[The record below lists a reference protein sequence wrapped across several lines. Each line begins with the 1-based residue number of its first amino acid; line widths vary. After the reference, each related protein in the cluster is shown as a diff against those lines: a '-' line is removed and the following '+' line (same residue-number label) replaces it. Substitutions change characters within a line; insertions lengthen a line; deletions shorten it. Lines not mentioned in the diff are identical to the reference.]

1 MWCSTGRCRSLR
13 RFGAGAIALS
23 FVSLAPA
30 QPQGPPPANVVLDAV
45 RTEVV
50 EQQRAATGQVLT
62 RRRSSLAAEEAG
74 MVSELTLE
82 AGDRVKQ
89 RQVIAQLDPT
99 YVQIDLTRA
108 RAQVALAQARI
119 DQRRAELSQSERDL
133 QRLEELDAR
142 GSASESELD
151 DGRTRVAADKATLAQ
166 ALADL
171 AVAEADVAQVEA
183 RLEDMTIR
191 APFAGRIVRKATEV
205 GQWASRGD
213 PIVEIVS
220 IRSLEARVDVP
231 ENVVGRVGELLSK
244 GKFTIEVRVPALDD
258 YVTGT
263 VIGIIPEGDQLS
275 RLFPVRLEIDNTD
288 ERMSPG
294 MSVVA
299 MMPTRVRAETTTVH
313 KDAILRNDAG
323 EYVYFDAGGVAMI
336 APVERLFA
344 VGDRIAI
351 RPGMLRPGMDV
362 VVEGNERLF
371 PTQPLNVLGR
381 LDEKPA
387 ERADSGAEAGRQPG
401 QEGG

>member
-1 MWCSTGRCRSLR
+1 MRGRVCKGSWLSRGTLAAVTLLTGAVAH
-13 RFGAGAIALS
+13 G
-23 FVSLAPA
+23 

-45 RTEVV
+45 RVEIV

-74 MVSELTLE
+74 LVSELSLE
-82 AGDRVKQ
+82 AGDAVERGQIVA
-89 RQVIAQLDPT
+89 RLDPT

-108 RAQVALAQARI
+108 RAEVTLAKARI
-119 DQRRAELSQSERDL
+119 DQRRAELSQSQRDL
-133 QRLEELDAR
+133 SRIEQLDAR

-151 DGRTRVAADKATLAQ
+151 DGGTRVAADNATLAQ
-166 ALADL
+166 AMADL
-171 AVAEADVAQVEA
+171 AIAEADVAQAEA

-191 APFAGRIVRKATEV
+191 APFAGRVVRKATEV

-213 PIVEIVS
+213 AVVEIVS

-231 ENVVGRVGELLSK
+231 ENVVGRVSELLGAEGELV
-244 GKFTIEVRVPALDD
+244 IDVRVPALGAI
-258 YVTGT
+258 VPGR
-263 VIGIIPEGDQLS
+263 VIGIVPEGDRLS
-275 RLFPVRLEIDNTD
+275 RLFPVRLEIDNSD

-323 EYVYFDAGGVAMI
+323 EYVYFDAGGQAMI
-336 APVERLFA
+336 APIERLFA
-344 VGDRIAI
+344 VGDRVAI
-351 RPGMLRPGMDV
+351 RPGMVQPGMDL

-381 LDEKPA
+381 LGDMKSD
-387 ERADSGAEAGRQPG
+387 RADPGAARAK
-401 QEGG
+401 EGD